1 MAWLDTFTNP
11 FAKKQ
16 MLSVIF
22 IDETGQ
28 VHHTIKPYADNTFRI
43 STSKGEETY
52 IIDPHCIFY
61 DQKKQMPT
69 SFYYTGN
76 PLPLKFKHTKEFGK
90 GDTKT
95 VDAKTLTKVIDDK
108 VVSDLFR
115 PSEETINIKLVF
127 WMIVIQMLAIAWLVY
142 RSLLG

>member
-1 MAWLDTFTNP
+1 MAWLDTFKTP

-28 VHHTIKPYADNTFRI
+28 VHQTIKPYSDNTFRI
-43 STSKGEETY
+43 RTQKGEETY
-52 IIDPHCIFY
+52 IIDPNCIFY
-61 DQKKQMPT
+61 DPRKHMPT

-76 PLPLKFKHTKEFGK
+76 PLPLRLKHTKNYGK
-90 GDTKT
+90 DNTKT

-127 WMIVIQMLAIAWLVY
+127 WMIVIEMMMVAWLVY
-142 RSLLG
+142 GSFTV